1 MSGSPLLPRDPRTGQ
16 GIDVLGIGQGSLDQV
31 ARLPAFPAFAGKAA
45 MRSWHE
51 HPGGQIATAV
61 LACARLG
68 LRTAFV
74 GSVGEDD
81 AGRRTL
87 APLRAAGVDVS
98 GVVVRAGVRSQGAMI
113 LVDETS
119 GERTV
124 LWYRAPELTLRPA
137 DLAESAL
144 EGAGVVLLD
153 AGDPELAIWVA
164 ERARVHRRPV
174 VLDADT
180 PSPEATALL
189 GRVDFPIVPEAF
201 ACATH
206 GTTDPAEALR
216 AMAKGGASFPVITRG
231 VQGALAWHEG
241 RMLEAPAFA
250 VPVRDTTG
258 AGDVFHGAFAWGL
271 LRGLDG
277 ETLLRVANAAAG
289 MNCRVAGA
297 QGGLPTLPELRDFLS
312 GHGWPMEGLR
322 R

>member
-1 MSGSPLLPRDPRTGQ
+1 MSDAPLLPHSARSGREL
-16 GIDVLGIGQGSLDQV
+16 DVLGIGQGSLDQV
-31 ARLPAFPAFAGKAA
+31 ARLAAFPAFGRKAA

-61 LACARLG
+61 LTCARLG
-68 LRTAFV
+68 LRTAFA
-74 GSVGEDD
+74 GSVGDD
-81 AGRRTL
+81 EAGRAIL
-87 APLRAAGVDVS
+87 APLRAEGVDVS
-98 GVVVRAGVRSQGAMI
+98 AVVVREGVRSQGAMI

-124 LWYRAPELTLRPA
+124 LWHRARELALRPS
-137 DLAESAL
+137 DLDEATLA
-144 EGAGVVLLD
+144 GAGVVLLD
-153 AGDPELAIWVA
+153 AGDPQLATWVA
-164 ERARVHRRPV
+164 DRARVHGRPV

-189 GRVDFPIVPEAF
+189 GRVAFPIVPESF

-206 GTTDPAEALR
+206 GTADPEEALR
-216 AMAKGGASFPVITRG
+216 AMAKAGAHFPVVTRG

-241 RMLEAPAFA
+241 RVLEVPAFA

-271 LRGLDG
+271 LRGLGG
-277 ETLLRVANAAAG
+277 EALLRVANAAAS
-289 MNCRVAGA
+289 MNCRSPGA
-297 QGGLPTLPELRDFLS
+297 QGGLPTLSELTGFLAS
-312 GHGWPMEGLR
+312 HGSPIEGSR